1 MYKGRALS
9 RAEMALFQHIYESL
23 SYAEKLIL
31 QIEPNRERSIALT
44 HLEEAALYAN
54 VAIAQTEPKEPK
66 EPSKEQLEL
75 FKKILSKIDN
85 ETEGK

>member
-9 RAEMALFQHIYESL
+9 RTEMALFRHIYDSL
-23 SYAEKLIL
+23 LYAEELIL

-54 VAIAQTEPKEPK
+54 VAIAQTEPKEP
-66 EPSKEQLEL
+66 SKEQLEL
-75 FKKILSKIDN
+75 LEKILSKIDN
-85 ETEGK
+85 ETEGE

>member
-9 RAEMALFQHIYESL
+9 RAVMALFQHFYDSL

-54 VAIAQTEPKEPK
+54 VAIAQTEPKK
-66 EPSKEQLEL
+66 PSKEQLEL
-75 FKKILSKIDN
+75 FKKILSKMNN

>member
-9 RAEMALFQHIYESL
+9 RAEMALFQHIYDSL
-23 SYAEKLIL
+23 SYVEKLIL

-54 VAIAQTEPKEPK
+54 VAIAKTEPK

-75 FKKILSKIDN
+75 FERILSKIDN
-85 ETEGK
+85 ETEGE

>member
-1 MYKGRALS
+1 MYKDRALS
-9 RAEMALFQHIYESL
+9 RVEMALFQHIYDSL

-54 VAIAQTEPKEPK
+54 VAIAQTEPKDI
-66 EPSKEQLEL
+66 SKEQLEF
-75 FKKILSKIDN
+75 FKKDFKQN
-85 ETEGK
+85 

>member
-9 RAEMALFQHIYESL
+9 RTELALFQHIYDSL

-54 VAIAQTEPKEPK
+54 VAITQTEPKEL
-66 EPSKEQLEL
+66 SKEQLEL
-75 FKKILSKIDN
+75 FKKILSKMGN
-85 ETEGK
+85 ETEGE

>member
-9 RAEMALFQHIYESL
+9 RKEMALFQHIYDSL
-23 SYAEKLIL
+23 TYAEKLIL

-54 VAIAQTEPKEPK
+54 VAIAQTEPKEP
-66 EPSKEQLEL
+66 SKEQLEL
-75 FKKILSKIDN
+75 FKKIWGKMDD
-85 ETEGK
+85 ETEGE

>member
-1 MYKGRALS
+1 MYKVRALS
-9 RAEMALFQHIYESL
+9 RTEMALFRHIYDSL
-23 SYAEKLIL
+23 SYVEELIL

-44 HLEEAALYAN
+44 HLGEAALYAN
-54 VAIAQTEPKEPK
+54 VAIAQTEPK

-85 ETEGK
+85 ETEGE

>member
-9 RAEMALFQHIYESL
+9 RAEMALFQRIYDSL

-54 VAIAQTEPKEPK
+54 VAIAQTEPKEP
-66 EPSKEQLEL
+66 SKEQLEF
-75 FKKILSKIDN
+75 FKKIFSKIDN
-85 ETEGK
+85 ETEGE

>member
-9 RAEMALFQHIYESL
+9 RAEMALFQHIYDSL
-23 SYAEKLIL
+23 SYVEKLIL

-44 HLEEAALYAN
+44 RLEEAALYAN
-54 VAIAQTEPKEPK
+54 VAIARAEPK

-75 FKKILSKIDN
+75 FKKILSKIDIDN
-85 ETEGK
+85 ETEGE

>member
-9 RAEMALFQHIYESL
+9 RAETALFQHIYDSL

-54 VAIAQTEPKEPK
+54 VAIAQTEPKEP
-66 EPSKEQLEL
+66 SKEQLEL
-75 FKKILSKIDN
+75 FKKILSKIGIDN
-85 ETEGK
+85 ETEGE